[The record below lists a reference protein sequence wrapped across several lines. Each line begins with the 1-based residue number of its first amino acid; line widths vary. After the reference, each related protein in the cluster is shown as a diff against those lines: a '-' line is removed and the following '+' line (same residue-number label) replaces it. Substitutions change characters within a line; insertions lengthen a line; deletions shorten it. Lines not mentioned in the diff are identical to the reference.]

1 MKDKSGCDAVMP
13 NLSKSRFEQAA
24 LAVHNDL
31 VVDIC
36 HWSSRGKVWCNLQKL
51 LRRDGG
57 GEEER

>member
-1 MKDKSGCDAVMP
+1 MP